1 MFVWSKVQA
10 EKTEEDALGIEVATT
25 FDGFSRRFVFSCYV
39 NFNFHKTETTDAHLL
54 VHSDVFYLCFVQY
67 MSVPQMSVEKC
78 LQMQNLLRSLPLY
91 FFHFTFLIKHQL
103 ILNIF
108 TLLFVNCELA
118 TRADLL

>member
-25 FDGFSRRFVFSCYV
+25 FDGFSRCFVFSCYV

-54 VHSDVFYLCFVQY
+54 VHSDVFYLCFVRY
-67 MSVPQMSVEKC
+67 MLVEKC
-78 LQMQNLLRSLPLY
+78 LQLQNLLRSLPVY

-108 TLLFVNCELA
+108 TLLFCEL
-118 TRADLL
+118 